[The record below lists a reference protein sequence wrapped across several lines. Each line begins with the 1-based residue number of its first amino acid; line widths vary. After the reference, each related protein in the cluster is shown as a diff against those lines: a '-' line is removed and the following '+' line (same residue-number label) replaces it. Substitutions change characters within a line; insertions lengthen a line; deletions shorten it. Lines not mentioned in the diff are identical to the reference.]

1 MSANTRRL
9 FQTNAATAE
18 TIESGH
24 AITQFYEVTERKQLV
39 TACNFCGAQG
49 SQILPGGFGH
59 TAFYTNLLFPLT
71 ANRRGTGKVLSP
83 AGKLHDEVAKSR
95 EVAIPDL

>member
-1 MSANTRRL
+1 MTVSLRDDTGNL
-9 FQTNAATAE
+9 L
-18 TIESGH
+18 G
-24 AITQFYEVTERKQLV
+24 
-39 TACNFCGAQG
+39 G